1 MKTFLTSV
9 IPPAMLPDPAWWFVF
24 AGDNLLV
31 TLSEGSATIP
41 CVFDLSEIGLT
52 PIRQHYLG
60 TLEGRPCFTAD
71 LTGNI
76 EPPAGMQFQGL
87 RRLWEKLYEELFLV
101 AGRAVQ
107 IINWDRTHQFCG
119 RCGSPTV
126 DKPGERAKICPQ
138 CHLTNFPRLSPAII
152 VAITRGN
159 KILLARNQRSPS
171 GFFSV
176 LAGFVEPGETLEEC
190 VQREVLE
197 ETGILVDNIH
207 YFGSQP
213 WPFPHSLMIGFTA
226 TYAGGEIAPDLTEI
240 AEAYW
245 FAADDLPLIPSKISI
260 SRQLIDWFIGQNR
273 QQEYA

>member
-9 IPPAMLPDPAWWFVF
+9 TPPATLPEPAWWFVF

-31 TLSEGSATIP
+31 TLSENSATIP
-41 CVFDLSEIGLT
+41 CAFDLSETGLM
-52 PIRQHYLG
+52 PVRHHYLG
-60 TLEGRPCFTAD
+60 TLDGRPCFAAD
-71 LTGNI
+71 LAAGT
-76 EPPAGMQFQGL
+76 EPPTGMQFQGL
-87 RRLWEKLYEELFLV
+87 RRLWEKLDEELFLV

-107 IINWDRTHQFCG
+107 IVNWDRTHQFCG

-126 DKPGERAKICPQ
+126 DKPNERAKVCAQ
-138 CHLTNFPRLSPAII
+138 CDLTNFPRLSPAII

-159 KILLARNQRSPS
+159 KILLARNKRSPA

-190 VQREVLE
+190 VEREVLE
-197 ETGILVDNIH
+197 ETGILVDHIH

-240 AEAYW
+240 AEAHW
-245 FAADDLPLIPSKISI
+245 FAADELPLIPGKISI
-260 SRQLIDWFIGQNR
+260 SRQLIDWFVNQNGG
-273 QQEYA
+273 ANP